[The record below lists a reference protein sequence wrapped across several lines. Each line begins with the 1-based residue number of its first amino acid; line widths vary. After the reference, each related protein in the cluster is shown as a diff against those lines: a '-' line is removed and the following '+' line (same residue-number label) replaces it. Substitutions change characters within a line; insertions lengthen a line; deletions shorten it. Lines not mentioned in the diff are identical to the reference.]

1 LRYETGTTGIFLG
14 RIIFEIEPLL
24 YLTRNLERHLNTH
37 QLKLSEEKKLVSEI
51 DALKRS
57 KKTLK

>member
-1 LRYETGTTGIFLG
+1 MLQFNI
-14 RIIFEIEPLL
+14 LL
-24 YLTRNLERHLNTH
+24 MFVRNLERHLSTH

-57 KKTLK
+57 KKTLR